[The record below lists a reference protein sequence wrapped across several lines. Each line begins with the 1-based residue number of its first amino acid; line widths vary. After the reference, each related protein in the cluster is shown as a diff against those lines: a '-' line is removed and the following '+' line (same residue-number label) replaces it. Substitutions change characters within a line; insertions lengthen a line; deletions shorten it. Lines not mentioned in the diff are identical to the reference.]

1 MPEKYN
7 PLFDA
12 VTQQYGLPEG
22 ILRDIQQLETGNLP
36 EPESALGPRTRQGR
50 AQGMMQIMPATSR
63 AYGGNPMVPEEAV
76 DMAGRITRDNLRSLR
91 RAFPNISEEELRRLA
106 VGTYHSGIG
115 NVRRAG
121 GIPDKPA
128 ARTYM
133 ERYDALRPKPE
144 MRSDVNPYYAE
155 EMAAGAVMPN
165 ADKPASPRPA
175 AAAAQ
180 PSMDPRSLKF
190 LMDIFQSAPQAP
202 ETYASDTYIA
212 ALRRG

>member
-12 VTQQYGLPEG
+12 VTQQYGLPAG
-22 ILRDIQQLETGNLP
+22 ILRDIQQLETGNIA
-36 EPESALGPRTRQGR
+36 EPEGALGPRTRQGR

-91 RAFPNISEEELRRLA
+91 RAFPNVSEDELRRLA

-133 ERYDALRPKPE
+133 QRYDALRPRTE

-155 EMAAGAVMPN
+155 EMAAGAVAPEEK
-165 ADKPASPRPA
+165 AASPRPS

-180 PSMDPRSLKF
+180 PAMDPRSLKF
-190 LMDIFQSAPQAP
+190 LMDIFNSVPQAP
-202 ETYASDTYIA
+202 ATYASDSYTA